1 MGGINSKKMKKLF
14 LIILSLSAL
23 FLVSCK
29 ETDGHKNMSEFI
41 NRYTDTNP
49 IWWDTS
55 RSDVNIKEAFA
66 EKMTSDIYF
75 AKSMAENLNGAPNSN
90 HIHKAKV
97 LGIYER
103 HDDDG
108 KVIEYG
114 QVIQFE
120 IHTKIKMKNPMPDGK
135 NTLRVSYNIISL
147 APAQESK
154 KRNTKRIPYIY
165 RDTCGENKV
174 SDLKIEDWT
183 DSSCACHSVIM
194 LRLGTY
200 IFADK
205 STLLNFNNLKIGWRD
220 GNSQVNT
227 QTTKDSTNNL
237 TVTAVEDIGGKI
249 FSMKE
254 YEESLK
260 PFIKEGDW
268 YVSIKESPQYGDYF
282 DSLFEYLKEQSSSIE
297 PKVKKSGDIY
307 IGFFVGKDGKV
318 SNVNV
323 IKDCGG
329 YGENFKK
336 IIESMPKWNP
346 GSVDGKPVKCFVGLS
361 ITLNIK

>member
-1 MGGINSKKMKKLF
+1 MKKLS
-14 LIILSLSAL
+14 LILLSLSAL

-29 ETDGHKNMSEFI
+29 ETEGHKNMSEFI
-41 NRYTDTNP
+41 NRYTDINP

-75 AKSMAENLNGAPNSN
+75 AKSMAENVVRTVNSN
-90 HIHKAKV
+90 YVNKTKF
-97 LGIYER
+97 LGYYER

-120 IHTKIKMKNPMPDGK
+120 IYSIIRMKNPMPDK
-135 NTLRVSYNIISL
+135 TLIVSYNIISL
-147 APAQESK
+147 VPVSVSGK
-154 KRNTKRIPYIY
+154 TKFKRIPYIY
-165 RDTCGENKV
+165 RDTCGENRV
-174 SDLKIEDWT
+174 SNLKIEDLMAPN
-183 DSSCACHSVIM
+183 CNCHQVM

-205 STLLNFNNLKIGWRD
+205 TAIFDFNDSKIGWRNK
-220 GNSQVNT
+220 NSQDSK

-237 TVTAVEDIGGKI
+237 TVTAVEDISGKI
-249 FSMKE
+249 FSMEE

-268 YVSIKESPQYGDYF
+268 YVSIKEAPQYGDYF
-282 DSLFEYLKEQSSSIE
+282 DSLFEYLKEKSSSME
-297 PKVKKSGDIY
+297 LKEKTSGDLY
-307 IGFFVGKDGKV
+307 IGFFVEKDGKV

-361 ITLNIK
+361 ITLNTK

>member
-1 MGGINSKKMKKLF
+1 MGGINSKKMKKIS
-14 LIILSLSAL
+14 LILLSLSAL
-23 FLVSCK
+23 FLVSC
-29 ETDGHKNMSEFI
+29 ESEGHKNMSEFI
-41 NRYTDTNP
+41 DKYTDTNP

-55 RSDVNIKEAFA
+55 RRGVNIKEAFA

-75 AKSMAENLNGAPNSN
+75 AKSMAENLGNLNSN
-90 HIHKAKV
+90 YVHKTKV
-97 LGIYER
+97 LGYYER
-103 HDDDG
+103 HDDSG

-120 IHTKIKMKNPMPDGK
+120 IHSRIRMKIQMPNGK
-135 NTLRVSYNIISL
+135 NSIRVSYNIISL
-147 APAQESK
+147 APASR
-154 KRNTKRIPYIY
+154 KRKFERIPYIY

-174 SDLKIEDWT
+174 SNLEIENWI
-183 DSSCACHSVIM
+183 DSNCDCHQSVIM

-205 STLLNFNNLKIGWRD
+205 TSVFDFTNTNIGWRD
-220 GNSQVNT
+220 GNSQDNI

-237 TVTAVEDIGGKI
+237 TVTAVEDISGKI
-249 FSMKE
+249 FSMEE

-260 PFIKEGDW
+260 PFTKEGDW
-268 YVSIKESPQYGDYF
+268 YVSIKEAPQYGDYF
-282 DSLFEYLKEQSSSIE
+282 DSLFEYIKEQSSSIE
-297 PKVKKSGDIY
+297 PKVKTSGDIY
-307 IGFFVGKDGKV
+307 IGFFVDKGGKV

-323 IKDCGG
+323 IKDYGG

-346 GSVDGKPVKCFVGLS
+346 GSVNGKPVKCFVGLS

>member
-1 MGGINSKKMKKLF
+1 MKKLS
-14 LIILSLSAL
+14 LILLSLTAL

-41 NRYTDTNP
+41 DRYTNTNP

-66 EKMTSDIYF
+66 EKMASDIYF
-75 AKSMAENLNGAPNSN
+75 AKSMSENLNLTSPNSN
-90 HIHKAKV
+90 YVHSEKV
-97 LGIYER
+97 LGTYVR
-103 HDDDG
+103 RSDDG

-114 QVIQFE
+114 QIIQFE
-120 IHTKIKMKNPMPDGK
+120 IHSKIKMNNPMPDGK
-135 NTLRVSYNIISL
+135 KSIRVSYNIISL
-147 APAQESK
+147 TPASE
-154 KRNTKRIPYIY
+154 KRKFKHIPYVY

-174 SDLKIEDWT
+174 SNFKIENWT
-183 DSSCACHSVIM
+183 DPNCGCNLTYII
-194 LRLGTY
+194 RLGTY

-205 STLLNFNNLKIGWRD
+205 TCVLNFNNLDIGWKD
-220 GNSQVNT
+220 GNGQINT
-227 QTTKDSTNNL
+227 RTTEESTNNL
-237 TVTAVEDIGGKI
+237 IVAAVEDIGGKI
-249 FSMKE
+249 FSMEE

-268 YVSIKESPQYGDYF
+268 YVSIEEAPQYGDYF

-297 PKVKKSGDIY
+297 PKVKTSGDIY
-307 IGFFVGKDGKV
+307 IGLFVNKDGKV

-336 IIESMPKWNP
+336 IIESMPKWKP
-346 GSVDGKPVKCFVGLS
+346 GLVDGKPVKCFVGLS

>member
-1 MGGINSKKMKKLF
+1 MKKLF
-14 LIILSLSAL
+14 LILLSLTTL

-29 ETDGHKNMSEFI
+29 ETEGHKNMSEFI

-66 EKMTSDIYF
+66 EKMTSNIYF
-75 AKSMAENLNGAPNSN
+75 AKSMSENLNGLSLNSN
-90 HIHKAKV
+90 HVHNAKV
-97 LGIYER
+97 LGTYVR
-103 HDDDG
+103 HGDDG

-114 QVIQFE
+114 QIIQFE
-120 IHTKIKMKNPMPDGK
+120 IHTRVKMKNPMPDGK
-135 NTLRVSYNIISL
+135 NSLRVSYNIISL
-147 APAQESK
+147 APASE
-154 KRNTKRIPYIY
+154 KRKFEHIPYTY

-174 SDLKIEDWT
+174 SNFKIENWI
-183 DSSCACHSVIM
+183 DSSCGCRSEYI

-205 STLLNFNNLKIGWRD
+205 TSVFDFTNLKIGWRD
-220 GNSQVNT
+220 GNGQVNS

-237 TVTAVEDIGGKI
+237 TMTVTAVEDISGKI

-254 YEESLK
+254 YEESIK
-260 PFIKEGDW
+260 PFIKDGDF
-268 YVSIKESPQYGDYF
+268 YVSIEEAPQYGNYF
-282 DSLFEYLKEQSSSIE
+282 DSLFEYLKEKSSTIE
-297 PKVKKSGDIY
+297 PKVKTSGDIY
-307 IGFFVGKDGKV
+307 IGFFVGKNGKV

-323 IKDCGG
+323 IKDSGG
-329 YGENFKK
+329 YGEDFKK
-336 IIESMPKWNP
+336 IIGSMPKWKP

-361 ITLNIK
+361 INIK